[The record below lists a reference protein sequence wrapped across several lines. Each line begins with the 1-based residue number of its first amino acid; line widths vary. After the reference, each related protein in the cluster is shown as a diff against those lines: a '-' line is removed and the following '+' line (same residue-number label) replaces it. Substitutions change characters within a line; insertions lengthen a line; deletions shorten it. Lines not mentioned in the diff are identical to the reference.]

1 MSQRIFESIK
11 ELLSSQNAKFKV
23 VSHTEARTSEEVA
36 RLRNTEL
43 GQGAKAL
50 VCSIKGVILDA
61 LGDIVCSA
69 PSHLQLADDKL
80 RMKANKIFVLAVLPA
95 DHKANLDALTAA
107 LGGTKASLASPS
119 EVLELTDCVFGSV
132 PPFSFHKN
140 LLLIADPSLFERY
153 EEIAFNA
160 GLLDHSIILNA
171 KDYEKIV
178 RPKLVKFAMIDQEM

>member
-50 VCSIKGVILDA
+50 VCSIKGLNLDA
-61 LGDIVCSA
+61 LGDIACSA
-69 PSHLQLADDKL
+69 PSHLQLADDKP